1 MVFKINIVVLSG
13 KGGTGKTLVSTN
25 LALYMKTNYVDA
37 DVEEPNG
44 FIFLKPKI
52 ENVYNVEVDI
62 PSIDV
67 NKCKK
72 CYKCVNF
79 CEFNALAISKDKIL
93 VFDKLCHSC
102 GGCKIVCPFDAI
114 SYKKKIIGIIEKG
127 ISGDVHCIRGVLNV
141 GEAISVP
148 LIKELLNN
156 LSSDINIIDSAP
168 GTSCNVVNTL
178 SYANC
183 AILVTEPTEFGL
195 HDLKRAV
202 TLVENLKIP
211 FGVLINRVIEH
222 DNIIKKYCEDKNIKI
237 LCEINYD
244 KKIAELYS
252 NGSILI
258 DNDDY
263 KKVFVNLSNNIKE
276 HLLCE

>member
-1 MVFKINIVVLSG
+1 MLSG

-25 LALYMKTNYVDA
+25 LALCMEANYVDA

-52 ENVYNVEVDI
+52 ENVSNVEVDI
-62 PSIDV
+62 PSINAD
-67 NKCKK
+67 KCQK

-79 CEFNALAISKDKIL
+79 CEFNALAIAKDEIL

-102 GGCKIVCPFDAI
+102 GGCKIVCPYDAI

-127 ISGDVHCIRGVLNV
+127 ISDDIHCIRGLLNI
-141 GEAISVP
+141 GEAISSSLV
-148 LIKELLNN
+148 KTLLNG
-156 LSSDINIIDSAP
+156 LSEGVNIIDSAP

-178 SYANC
+178 NYADC
-183 AILVTEPTEFGL
+183 AVLITEPTEFGL

-211 FGVLINRVIEH
+211 FGIVINRVIEH
-222 DNIIKKYCEDKNIKI
+222 DNIIKKYCEDKNIRI
-237 LCEINYD
+237 LGEINYD

-252 NGSILI
+252 NGNLLV
-258 DNDDY
+258 DNDNY
-263 KKVFVNLSNNIKE
+263 KKIFINLSKNIE
-276 HLLCE
+276 EQLLCR